1 MPGPQELR
9 LELLPLLLR
18 LGPLPLRLG
27 PLLLP
32 ERYLRAL
39 VGVMHHRLGAANV
52 PFSMSMQTNLTRLTD
67 RTIAEIDRLVHGKE
81 AEVMA
86 V

>member
-32 ERYLRAL
+32 ER
-39 VGVMHHRLGAANV
+39 RLGLLPPVPDAASAAAGC
-52 PFSMSMQTNLTRLTD
+52 PWAR
-67 RTIAEIDRLVHGKE
+67 
-81 AEVMA
+81 
-86 V
+86 